1 MSDTQIMSE
10 AQNKTAGSPQIDV
23 MTLIARLEDQQKTI
37 GELQVR
43 LHHTEE
49 KAANLDNR
57 VFQMRALLQS
67 GKGFSQILNLPNLL
81 DSFMAVCRERYASIN
96 SAVLL
101 LDDLDP
107 TEIHYRV
114 RGYYGLDNTFIDLT
128 GNKEEMYMFKI
139 PHDNGLLWQLIH
151 QGDVFAVR
159 DMRKLPRF
167 ETAFK
172 RWNLGVLQSDVWVP
186 LIRGSDVLGILTLG
200 ECEDGSQISESDYAF
215 LEEIAAVATTNI
227 DSTLKYEKNGRILAN
242 LRTLYDVNQQLA
254 NVNDFKRLMKDTLS
268 TAVEALKAQK
278 ANLMLYNRDTQR
290 LEIKVVWGNI
300 PSATINAI
308 NDGSLETKS
317 FALGEGVAGMA
328 AEKREPIRIND
339 RSKIDQVGRN
349 SVYCI
354 LSVPIIY
361 GNEVEG
367 VITMTNKVKYD
378 ATGQPHLDPL
388 SRFGEDDEQLLLSLA
403 RQAAANLNKAR
414 LYNASITD
422 KLTGLNNTRHF
433 ESRIRD
439 LMLVAENDGKAIC
452 LAIIDIDHFK
462 IFNDKFGHKAGDFV
476 LTKTAHLL
484 REVENEIVGN
494 ECFRYGGEEFCIIM
508 PNMQVRDSAAYMNT
522 VRERIE
528 TSEYDW
534 GGQILNVHVSIGIA
548 TSKDFGNS
556 GHLFESADKALYE
569 SKSNGRNR
577 VTYIDQDEI
586 IEFIKPK
593 RATTF
598 SPSDT
603 QSSVD
608 PKAEAE
614 IAQVSEEE

>member
-1 MSDTQIMSE
+1 MNDSQTE
-10 AQNKTAGSPQIDV
+10 NGAENRPPCAPQIDV

-49 KAANLDNR
+49 KAASLDNR

-81 DSFMAVCRERYASIN
+81 DAFMAVCRERYASIN

-114 RGYYGLDNTFIDLT
+114 RGYYGLEDTFLDIT
-128 GNKEEMYMFKI
+128 GNQEEIYMFKI

-172 RWNLGVLQSDVWVP
+172 RWNLNVLQSDIWVP

-278 ANLMLYNRDTQR
+278 ANLMLYNRETQR

-308 NDGSLETKS
+308 NEGSLETKS
-317 FALGEGVAGMA
+317 FALGEGVAGVA
-328 AEKREPIRIND
+328 AQKREAIRIND

-349 SVYCI
+349 TVYCI

-378 ATGQPHLDPL
+378 ANGQPQLDPL

-403 RQAAANLNKAR
+403 RQAASNLNKAR

-433 ESRIRD
+433 ESRIRE
-439 LMLVAENDGKAIC
+439 LMLKAEEADLQIC

-462 IFNDKFGHKAGDFV
+462 KFNDKFGHKAGDFV

-484 REVENEIVGN
+484 REVEHEESGN

-508 PNMQVRDSAAYMNT
+508 PNIQVRDSAAYMDEI
-522 VRERIE
+522 RGRIE
-528 TSEYDW
+528 DSEYDW
-534 GGQILNVHVSIGIA
+534 GGQKLNVRVSIGIA
-548 TSKDFGNS
+548 TSRDYVNS

-569 SKSNGRNR
+569 SKSAGRNR
-577 VTYIDQDEI
+577 VTYIDRDEPVEYI
-586 IEFIKPK
+586 RRSKSVMG
-593 RATTF
+593 ATV
-598 SPSDT
+598 SP
-603 QSSVD
+603 
-608 PKAEAE
+608 PENL
-614 IAQVSEEE
+614 